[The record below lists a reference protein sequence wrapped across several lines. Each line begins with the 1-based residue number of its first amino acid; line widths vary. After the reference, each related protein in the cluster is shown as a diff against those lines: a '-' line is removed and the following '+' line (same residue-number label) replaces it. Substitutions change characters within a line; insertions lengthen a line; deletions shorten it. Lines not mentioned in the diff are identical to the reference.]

1 LESSRLP
8 WRLNRR
14 ADFIEGFSCALQR
27 SAATVGAIAVTQE
40 SYPATDTTNERAADP
55 GEGADDL
62 HAHAQRLES
71 ALNNMSH
78 GLLMFDSSARLVVF
92 NDCYI
97 QMYGLSPDVVKPG
110 RSLREIIQHRW
121 GAGLLL
127 EDPEQ
132 YCEDIL
138 SRIRRKQSSILYVEV
153 ADGRTIRVAEQV
165 LPDGGWV
172 ATHEDITERRRVE
185 AKIAHLALHDVL
197 TNLPNRALFR
207 QWLQRALGELAPG
220 ERLAVLYL
228 DLDNFK
234 SINDTL
240 GHPLGDQ
247 LLQAVA
253 GRLRRSVRAD
263 DYVARLGGDEF
274 AIIQAKIKRPSEA
287 GRLAT
292 QIRDAIMAPYRLA
305 DHHVVVETSIGIALF
320 PHDGV
325 DSDRLLRSADMAL
338 YAAKAGGRGTD
349 RFFEREMGAR
359 MTRRRAL
366 EIDLR
371 AALKKGELELHYQPI
386 VDLKHDK
393 ITSCEALLRWTHPS
407 RGAVS
412 PCEFVPIAEESGV
425 ILDLGEWVI
434 RKACGDAVRWPNDV
448 KVAVNISP
456 IQLRR
461 QDLAALIV
469 KALDATGLP
478 ANRLEIEVTEAIL
491 IQETA
496 ATLAALHRLRELGVK
511 IALDDFGTGYSSLSY
526 LRKFPFDK
534 IKIDKSFIG
543 ELSDESRSAAIVQAV
558 THLANALSMSTT
570 AEGVETQQQ
579 RRIAEASG
587 CSEIQGFLFSP
598 ARHPKDLAE
607 LLSPRNAKR
616 AEGDVADGTAIAT
629 VWASGG

>member
-1 LESSRLP
+1 MT
-8 WRLNRR
+8 N
-14 ADFIEGFSCALQR
+14 
-27 SAATVGAIAVTQE
+27 E
-40 SYPATDTTNERAADP
+40 SYPATDRTNERVAHP
-55 GEGADDL
+55 GDSADDL
-62 HAHAQRLES
+62 HGRARRLES
-71 ALNNMSH
+71 ALNNMSQ

-97 QMYGLSPDVVKPG
+97 QMYGLSPDIVKAG

-121 GAGLLL
+121 DCGLLL

-132 YCEDIL
+132 YCRDIL
-138 SRIRRKQSSILYVEV
+138 SRVRRKQSSNLYIGV
-153 ADGRTIRVAEQV
+153 ADGRTIRLAEQP
-165 LPDGGWV
+165 LPDGGWM
-172 ATHEDITERRRVE
+172 ATHEDVTERRRVE
-185 AKIAHLALHDVL
+185 AKIAHLALHDGL

-207 QWLQRALGELAPG
+207 QWLQRALDELARG
-220 ERLAVLYL
+220 ERLAVLCL

-234 SINDTL
+234 SINTAL
-240 GHPLGDQ
+240 GHPIGDE

-253 GRLRRSVRAD
+253 GRLGRCIRAD

-274 AIIQAKIKRPSEA
+274 AIVRAKIRRPSEA

-292 QIRDAIMAPYRLA
+292 QIRDAIIAPYRLA
-305 DHHVVVETSIGIALF
+305 DHRVVVETSIGIALF
-320 PHDGV
+320 PHDGA
-325 DSDRLLRSADMAL
+325 DPDRLLRSANMAL
-338 YAAKAGGRGTD
+338 CAAKASGRGAD

-359 MTRRRAL
+359 VMRRRAL

-371 AALKKGELELHYQPI
+371 AAVANGELELHYQPI
-386 VDLKHDK
+386 VDLKLDK
-393 ITSCEALLRWTHPS
+393 ITSCEALLRWTHPG

-412 PCEFVPIAEESGV
+412 PGEFVPIAEETGV

-456 IQLRR
+456 IQLKR
-461 QDLAALIV
+461 QDLAALLV
-469 KALDATGLP
+469 RALDATGLP

-496 ATLAALHRLRELGVK
+496 ETLAALHRLRELGVR

-543 ELSDESRSAAIVQAV
+543 ELSDDCRSAAIVQAV
-558 THLANALSMSTT
+558 TQLANALSMSTT

-579 RRIAEASG
+579 KQIVEASG

-607 LLSPRNAKR
+607 LLSR
-616 AEGDVADGTAIAT
+616 ARKPPEDEQAGTDRLEPFGAAPN
-629 VWASGG
+629 SRR